1 MAVIDIIIFL
11 NTVLKYLRCGT
22 ELCSTESHQIF
33 YSLEGI
39 IGCSKSSEK
48 NPSIGLPA
56 AIEVFLPGKLDT
68 FLAISSLSL
77 SL

>member
-1 MAVIDIIIFL
+1 M
-11 NTVLKYLRCGT
+11 LKYLRCGT

-48 NPSIGLPA
+48 NPPIGLPV